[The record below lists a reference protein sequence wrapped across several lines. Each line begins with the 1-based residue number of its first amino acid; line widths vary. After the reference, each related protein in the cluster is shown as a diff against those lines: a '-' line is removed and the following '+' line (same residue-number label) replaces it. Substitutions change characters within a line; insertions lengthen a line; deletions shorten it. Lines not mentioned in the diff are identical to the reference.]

1 MDMETVKKI
10 ISENLKGFPSKI
22 RKIRKSEL
30 YYENKNDI
38 LRRRNPLV
46 DKIKDKDPDNPLRN
60 ADNRI
65 SHSFHQLLVN
75 QKAAYAMT
83 VPPLFDVD
91 DKTLNQ
97 EIVKLLGDVYPKV
110 AKDLC
115 INASNAG
122 IAWIHVWRDE
132 ENHNFFRYAVIDSK
146 QIIPIYSKRLTNQL
160 EGILRVYEDYC
171 KGPR

>member
-1 MDMETVKKI
+1 MDIETVKKI

-38 LRRRNPLV
+38 LRRRNPLA

-110 AKDLC
+110 AKDLSMLVTQGLHGYMC
-115 INASNAG
+115 GKMKNTRISFDMRSLIRSRSYRFTPSDYLIN
-122 IAWIHVWRDE
+122 
-132 ENHNFFRYAVIDSK
+132 
-146 QIIPIYSKRLTNQL
+146 
-160 EGILRVYEDYC
+160 
-171 KGPR
+171 